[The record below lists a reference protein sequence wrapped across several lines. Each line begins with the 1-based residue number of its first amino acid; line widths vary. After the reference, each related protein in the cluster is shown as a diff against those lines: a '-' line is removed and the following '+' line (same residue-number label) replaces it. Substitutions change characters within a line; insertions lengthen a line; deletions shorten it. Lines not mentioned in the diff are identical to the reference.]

1 MPIRR
6 NSILIMTAIL
16 ASQNLFFMPMILAQQ
31 VVPTKENYS
40 TLMREIDFTIGDAE
54 LHIDQKYWGD
64 LGTDTDA
71 LKILMEQILE
81 FWNEQNSTV
90 GIEHASQALK
100 TISLLSQASGQGRES
115 EARQAVQRLK
125 QHLTAIK
132 DLDQNHQIVTIRST
146 LPLYG

>member
-1 MPIRR
+1 
-6 NSILIMTAIL
+6 
-16 ASQNLFFMPMILAQQ
+16 
-31 VVPTKENYS
+31 
-40 TLMREIDFTIGDAE
+40 MREIDFTIGDAE